1 MGKGRR
7 KRHNMRR
14 KGQIGNSISAIV
26 ISFALVL
33 SIMPANQVKAA
44 QAAAKVITE
53 DNVETSYETIGEAVD
68 AMTDGDTLCLEQ
80 DSSEK
85 IEIPA
90 GEKWKLSVGKH
101 SYSGRISIR
110 LEAGLELVDGNYTDG
125 FMLDGRYING
135 ETYITID
142 DGVTAD
148 KYAGQIMERW
158 TQPEQWLKE
167 YAEEQYIVETST
179 SLPYKVGNQRYASS
193 VRATY
198 DITDGDT
205 LYIVEDTDRG
215 LLGDNYLFKTYN
227 IDAGNH
233 KVGGDLYIPKG
244 ATLISGTFL
253 GYVYIGDFTVTDKC
267 RFTKDTAN
275 TLRYICDEN
284 TKLVPDSEGYL
295 TFVPASASD
304 KLVSC
309 NGKTYVYAEHAFE
322 NMSGDQ
328 VNTLTFTGD
337 YDSVISFPYNKK
349 GKLDFGEYS
358 PKEFIEN
365 FGELEIVSGVFD
377 KDANGKNNCL
387 VSYKPIT
394 ISGGYFN
401 HFDFWDGDWGKPE
414 YIIKGG
420 TFSSYAYE
428 QIKDDLAEGYKAV
441 YQNGNYVVKSLQ
453 SDEKLTGWQEI
464 DNKWYY
470 YNADGEKTTDWQ
482 NVDGKWYYMN
492 NDGVM
497 QTGWQSIGGSW
508 YYMNVSGA
516 MLTGWQS
523 IGGNWYYMN
532 GSGAML
538 TGWQSIGGN
547 WYYMNGSGAMLT
559 GWQSIGGS
567 WYYMNGSGAM
577 LTGWQ
582 SIGGNWYY
590 MNGSGA
596 MLTGW
601 QSIGGN
607 WYYMNGSGAMQT
619 GWQYI
624 SGQWYYMN
632 SSGVWMK

>member
-1 MGKGRR
+1 
-7 KRHNMRR
+7 MRR

-53 DNVETSYETIGEAVD
+53 DNVETSYETIGEAVT

-80 DSSEK
+80 DSNEGFTV
-85 IEIPA
+85 PT

-101 SYSGRISIR
+101 SYSGKISIR

-167 YAEEQYIVETST
+167 DEDAEEQYIVETST

-275 TLRYICDEN
+275 TLRYICDDD

-337 YDSVISFPYNKK
+337 YDAVISFPYNKK
-349 GKLDFGEYS
+349 CKLDFGEYS

-377 KDANGKNNCL
+377 KDANGENNCL

-401 HFDFWDGDWGKPE
+401 HFDF
-414 YIIKGG
+414 
-420 TFSSYAYE
+420 
-428 QIKDDLAEGYKAV
+428 
-441 YQNGNYVVKSLQ
+441 
-453 SDEKLTGWQEI
+453 
-464 DNKWYY
+464 
-470 YNADGEKTTDWQ
+470 
-482 NVDGKWYYMN
+482 
-492 NDGVM
+492 
-497 QTGWQSIGGSW
+497 
-508 YYMNVSGA
+508 
-516 MLTGWQS
+516 
-523 IGGNWYYMN
+523 
-532 GSGAML
+532 
-538 TGWQSIGGN
+538 
-547 WYYMNGSGAMLT
+547 
-559 GWQSIGGS
+559 
-567 WYYMNGSGAM
+567 
-577 LTGWQ
+577 
-582 SIGGNWYY
+582 
-590 MNGSGA
+590 
-596 MLTGW
+596 
-601 QSIGGN
+601 
-607 WYYMNGSGAMQT
+607 
-619 GWQYI
+619 
-624 SGQWYYMN
+624 
-632 SSGVWMK
+632 

>member
-14 KGQIGNSISAIV
+14 KGQIGNSISAII

-53 DNVETSYETIGEAVD
+53 DNVETSYETIGEAVS

-80 DSSEK
+80 DSNEGFTV
-85 IEIPA
+85 PT
-90 GEKWKLSVGKH
+90 GEKWKLSVGEH
-101 SYSGRISIR
+101 SYSGTIRIR
-110 LEAGLELVDGNYTDG
+110 VEAGLELVDGNYTDG
-125 FMLDGRYING
+125 FMLDGRYIG
-135 ETYITID
+135 AETYVTID
-142 DGVTAD
+142 DGVTTDDRAN
-148 KYAGQIMERW
+148 QIMEKW
-158 TQPEQWLKE
+158 TQPEQWLRE
-167 YAEEQYIVETST
+167 YAEEQYVVETSK
-179 SLPYKVGNQRYASS
+179 SLPYKVGDQRYASS
-193 VRATY
+193 IRATY
-198 DITDGDT
+198 DIADGDT

-215 LLGDNYLFKTYN
+215 LLGGRYYFKTYN

-233 KVGGDLYIPKG
+233 KVGGDLYIPDG

-253 GYVYIGDFTVTDKC
+253 GYVFIGDFTVTDEC

-275 TLRYICDEN
+275 TLRCICDDD
-284 TKLVPDSEGYL
+284 TKLVSDPEGYL
-295 TFVPASASD
+295 KFVPASASD
-304 KLVSC
+304 KVVSC
-309 NGKTYVYAEHAFE
+309 NGKSYVYAEHAFDK
-322 NMSGDQ
+322 MSSDE

-337 YDSVISFPYNKK
+337 YDAVITVSYDKK
-349 GKLDFGEYS
+349 CKLDFGEYS

-377 KDANGKNNCL
+377 KDANGDNNCL

-401 HFDFWDGDWGKPE
+401 DFDFYDGDWGTPE

-441 YQNGNYVVKSLQ
+441 YQDGNYVVKSLQ
-453 SDEKLTGWQEI
+453 SDVKLTGWQQV

-482 NVDGKWYYMN
+482 NVGGKWYYMN

-508 YYMNVSGA
+508 YYLDGSGAMLTGWKSIGGSWYYMNESGA

-547 WYYMNGSGAMLT
+547 WYYLNGSGV
-559 GWQSIGGS
+559 
-567 WYYMNGSGAM
+567 M

-601 QSIGGN
+601 QNIGGN
-607 WYYMNGSGAMQT
+607 WYYMNGSGAMLT

-632 SSGVWMK
+632 SSGVWVK

>member
-1 MGKGRR
+1 
-7 KRHNMRR
+7 MRR

-44 QAAAKVITE
+44 QAAAKIITE
-53 DNVETSYETIGEAVD
+53 DNVETSYETIGEAVSK
-68 AMTDGDTLCLEQ
+68 MTDGDTLCLEQ
-80 DSSEK
+80 DSNEGFTV
-85 IEIPA
+85 PA

-101 SYSGRISIR
+101 SYSGWVDVE
-110 LEAGLELVDGNYTDG
+110 EAGLELMDGNYTDG
-125 FMLDGRYING
+125 FMLSGQYMDGK
-135 ETYITID
+135 TYVTID

-148 KYAGQIMERW
+148 EVTSQIMERW
-158 TQPEQWLKE
+158 TQPEQWLRE
-167 YAEEQYIVETST
+167 YAERQYVVETST

-193 VRATY
+193 IRAIR
-198 DITDGDT
+198 DIADGDT
-205 LYIVEDTDRG
+205 LYVVEDTDRG
-215 LLGDNYLFKTYN
+215 LLGDIMYYYKTYD

-233 KVGGDLYIPKG
+233 KIDGDLHIPDG

-253 GYVYIGDFTVTDKC
+253 GYLFIGDFTVTDKC
-267 RFTKDTAN
+267 RFAKDSAQA
-275 TLRYICDEN
+275 LRYICDED
-284 TKLVPDSEGYL
+284 TKLVSDSEGYL

-304 KLVSC
+304 KLVSS
-309 NGKTYVYAEHAFE
+309 NGKSYVYTEHAFK

-328 VNTLTFTGD
+328 VNTLTFSGD
-337 YDSVISFPYNKK
+337 YDAVISLPARKK
-349 GKLDFGEYS
+349 YQLDFGEYS

-377 KDANGKNNCL
+377 KDANGDNNCL
-387 VSYKPIT
+387 VSYNPIT

-401 HFDFWDGDWGKPE
+401 DFDFYYGNWGTPK

-441 YQNGNYVVKSLQ
+441 EQDGNYVVKKAQ
-453 SDEKLTGWQEI
+453 SDVKLTGWQQI

-470 YNADGEKTTDWQ
+470 YNSDGEKTTDWQ
-482 NVDGKWYYMN
+482 NVGGKWYYMN

-508 YYMNVSGA
+508 YYMNESGA

-596 MLTGW
+596 M
-601 QSIGGN
+601 
-607 WYYMNGSGAMQT
+607 QT